1 MNLVKKMKVV
11 KTGYDEWD
19 IEIEGKAVARIETF
33 RGIRGNTKNL
43 LVLDRNIDKI
53 RNQKEACE
61 KLQEFFIDIRN
72 SIETIQKHIH
82 ELNFGCGVFK
92 SSSYICYKVL
102 QEKKEELENTMVALK
117 KYDYLGERNLNF
129 KQN

>member
-1 MNLVKKMKVV
+1 MNLVEKMKVV
-11 KTGYDEWD
+11 NTGYDMWD
-19 IEIEGKAVARIETF
+19 IEIEGKTVARIETF
-33 RGIRGNTKNL
+33 QGFRRKTKNL
-43 LVLDRNIDKI
+43 WVLDRNIDKI

-61 KLQEFFIDIRN
+61 KLQEFFIDIRK
-72 SIETIQKHIH
+72 SIETIQKHID

-117 KYDYLGERNLNF
+117 KYDYLGE
-129 KQN
+129 KET